1 MEFRAKTIVASAALA
16 LSGFAQWSGGSGD
29 GLVPF
34 GQAEPLSAQSRV
46 ADREFNWAAAG
57 FGAAIAIGDGEI
69 FVGRTGGGIAGA
81 IYPSPGSIYVFERAG
96 DGWEFA
102 QVISGDD
109 VEIGDEFGAALAVDG
124 DRLLVGSP
132 GRAGGVGGGYIFAR
146 GDDGS
151 WVQTVEFVPPADR
164 EIRGAGASV
173 ALSGDAA
180 YLGAPSDTGPGAVLR
195 FAAAGGS
202 ATLLPSPVVSA
213 IDRFGA
219 SLSLT
224 GDLLVVGAPGTRGDR
239 GAAHAFD
246 AGFPA
251 TGPTPTA
258 VLALD
263 DGRGGDAFG
272 TSIAASGAS
281 VLVGAPG
288 ADEGAGAALL
298 FTRGDDGEWH
308 ETARLAFPEAGPAG
322 YGSAVAF
329 DGRSAWVGASGVS
342 QGAGGAQ
349 VFRVAGTAAADARAT
364 DAAVTLESE
373 NTIPAPGFSRGALF
387 GSHVA
392 LREDV
397 AVVAASNADM
407 RLGAAVVFER
417 GDRGW
422 TEGSTLRE
430 STRTLTAVTG
440 EEAPCTDG
448 ATGPFDCSQ
457 VDLVAF
463 VPLASLGA
471 DPGTILNDIWGWTD
485 PVTGRDWALV
495 GRSDATAFVDV
506 SDPANPRYA
515 GELPL
520 TEGATENLWR
530 DVKVYADHAFIVADG
545 AGAHGVQIFD
555 LTQLRDAAG
564 PPVTFAETARY
575 DGIASAHNIVINE
588 ETGMAYAVGSSM
600 GGQTC
605 GGGLHMIDVRTPA
618 EPVFLGCFSDATTGR
633 QRTGYSHDA
642 QCVIYRGPDEDYQG
656 REICFGAN
664 ETALSIADVT
674 DRENPVAIARGE
686 YPNVGYAHQ
695 GWLTE
700 DQRYFFMGDEADEA
714 QGSVDRTRTLI
725 WDVADLDDPL
735 LLKEHFAET
744 GTIDHNQY
752 IRGNRLYQANLM
764 SGLRV
769 LDISDVENPVEVGFF
784 DTVPDD
790 VGLPA
795 FGGAWSNYP
804 FFESGVVVVSSWG
817 EGLFV
822 LRPRGRPV
830 S

>member
-1 MEFRAKTIVASAALA
+1 MSSGPRWRSMGTGCWLVRLGMVRA
-16 LSGFAQWSGGSGD
+16 
-29 GLVPF
+29 
-34 GQAEPLSAQSRV
+34 
-46 ADREFNWAAAG
+46 
-57 FGAAIAIGDGEI
+57 GAAPISSNGVTMDSGCNGSHSSHRLK
-69 FVGRTGGGIAGA
+69 GRSGTPVP
-81 IYPSPGSIYVFERAG
+81 PSPSPTTRSSASLRPTPARARCCGSRR
-96 DGWEFA
+96 
-102 QVISGDD
+102 
-109 VEIGDEFGAALAVDG
+109 LAVPPPS
-124 DRLLVGSP
+124 SP
-132 GRAGGVGGGYIFAR
+132 
-146 GDDGS
+146 
-151 WVQTVEFVPPADR
+151 PP
-164 EIRGAGASV
+164 S
-173 ALSGDAA
+173 S
-180 YLGAPSDTGPGAVLR
+180 
-195 FAAAGGS
+195 
-202 ATLLPSPVVSA
+202 SA

-224 GDLLVVGAPGTRGDR
+224 GGLLVVGAPGTRGDR
-239 GAAHAFD
+239 GAA
-246 AGFPA
+246 
-251 TGPTPTA
+251 
-258 VLALD
+258 
-263 DGRGGDAFG
+263 
-272 TSIAASGAS
+272 I
-281 VLVGAPG
+281 
-288 ADEGAGAALL
+288 L
-298 FTRGDDGEWH
+298 FTRGDDGEWR
-308 ETARLAFPEAGPAG
+308 ESARLSFPEEGPAG

-349 VFRVAGTAAADARAT
+349 VFRVAEAAMA
-364 DAAVTLESE
+364 LESD

-387 GSHVA
+387 GSFVA
-392 LREDV
+392 LRDDV

-407 RLGAAVVFER
+407 RLGAAVVYER
-417 GDRGW
+417 
-422 TEGSTLRE
+422 EGGAWVEATTLRE
-430 STRTLTAVTG
+430 STRTLDALMG

-457 VDLVAF
+457 IDLVAF
-463 VPLASLGA
+463 VPLEALGA

-495 GRSDATAFVDV
+495 GRSDATAFVDI
-506 SDPANPRYA
+506 SDPASPRYA

-530 DVKVYADHAFIVADG
+530 DMKVYRDHAFIVADG
-545 AGAHGVQIFD
+545 AGSHGVQIFD

-575 DGIASAHNIVINE
+575 DGIHSAHNIVINE
-588 ETGMAYAVGSSM
+588 ETGTAYAVGSSM

-605 GGGLHMIDVRTPA
+605 GGGLHMIDVRDPTQ
-618 EPVFLGCFSDATTGR
+618 PVFLGCFSDGTTGR
-633 QRTGYSHDA
+633 ARTGYSHDA
-642 QCVIYRGPDEDYQG
+642 QCVIYRGPDEDYQS

-674 DRENPVAIARGE
+674 DRENPVAIACGE
-686 YPNVGYAHQ
+686 YPNVGYAHR

-700 DQRYFFMGDEADEA
+700 DHRFFFMGDELDEV
-714 QGSVDRTRTLI
+714 QGGVERTRTLI

-752 IRGNRLYQANLM
+752 VRGNRLYQANLM

-769 LDISDVENPVEVGFF
+769 LDISDVENPVEIGFF

-790 VGLPA
+790 PGLPA

-804 FFESGVVVVSSWG
+804 FFESGIVVVSSWG

-822 LRPRGRPV
+822 VRGRAV

>member
-1 MEFRAKTIVASAALA
+1 MGFRTKTIVASTALV
-16 LSGFAQWSGGSGD
+16 LSGLAESDGGSSD
-29 GLVPF
+29 GIASL
-34 GQAEPLSAQSRV
+34 GHAAPLSAQSRSGDV
-46 ADREFNWAAAG
+46 EAIWAAAG

-81 IYPSPGSIYVFERAG
+81 IYPSPGSVHVFERAA
-96 DGWEFA
+96 DGWDFA
-102 QVISGDD
+102 YVITGAD
-109 VEIGDEFGAALAVDG
+109 VEIGAEFGAALAVDG

-132 GRAGGVGGGYIFAR
+132 GRDEGRGGAHLFER
-146 GDDGS
+146 TGDGE
-151 WVQTVEFVPPADR
+151 WVRTVAFTAPADQDV
-164 EIRGAGASV
+164 RGAGSAV
-173 ALSGDAA
+173 ALTGDAVF
-180 YLGAPSDTGPGAVLR
+180 LGAPSDVGPGAVMR
-195 FAAAGGS
+195 FAADGGPATVLS
-202 ATLLPSPVVSA
+202 APTPSDA
-213 IDRFGA
+213 DRFGA

-224 GDLLVVGAPGTRGDR
+224 GDMLFVGAPGTVGNR
-239 GAAHAFD
+239 GAAYAFVAD
-246 AGFPA
+246 FAAGA
-251 TGPTPTA
+251 TPTA
-258 VLALD
+258 TLTID

-272 TSIAASGAS
+272 TIIAASGTS

-288 ADEGAGAALL
+288 ADEGAGTAIL
-298 FTRGDDGEWH
+298 FTRNGDGEWQQSD
-308 ETARLAFPEAGPAG
+308 RLSFPESGPAG

-342 QGAGGAQ
+342 QGAGSAQ
-349 VFRVAGTAAADARAT
+349 VFRVAEAGAAGTLI
-364 DAAVTLESE
+364 LEPES
-373 NTIPAPGFSRGALF
+373 TIPAPGFSRGALF

-392 LREDV
+392 LREDI
-397 AVVAASNADM
+397 AVIAASNADM

-417 GDRGW
+417 GDGGW
-422 TEGSTLRE
+422 AEGSILRE

-471 DPGTILNDIWGWTD
+471 DPGTILNDIWGWSD

-506 SDPANPRYA
+506 SDPTNPRYA

-530 DVKVYADHAFIVADG
+530 DIKVYADHAFIVADG
-545 AGAHGVQIFD
+545 AGTHGVQIFD

-642 QCVIYRGPDEDYQG
+642 QCVIYQGPDEDYQG

-674 DRENPVAIARGE
+674 DRDNPVAIARGE

-700 DQRYFFMGDEADEA
+700 DHSYFFMGDEADES
-714 QGSVDRTRTLI
+714 QGGVDRTRTLI

-769 LDISDVENPVEVGFF
+769 LDISDVENPIEIGFF

-790 VGLPA
+790 AGLPA

-804 FFESGVVVVSSWG
+804 FFESGIVVVSSWN

>member
-1 MEFRAKTIVASAALA
+1 MKFRARVIVVSVALVSGIA
-16 LSGFAQWSGGSGD
+16 LHT
-29 GLVPF
+29 PI
-34 GQAEPLSAQSRV
+34 SAQSRSPSL
-46 ADREFNWAAAG
+46 ESLWGAAG
-57 FGAAIAIGDGEI
+57 FGAAIAIGEDEI
-69 FVGRTGGGIAGA
+69 FVGRTGGGVAGA
-81 IYPSPGSIYVFERAG
+81 IYPSPGSIYVFERG
-96 DGWEFA
+96 DDGWDFA
-102 QVISGDD
+102 YIITGDD

-124 DRLLVGSP
+124 DRLLVGAP
-132 GRAGGVGGGYIFAR
+132 GSNVGRGGAYLFERVDGEWDQAFA
-146 GDDGS
+146 
-151 WVQTVEFVPPADR
+151 FVPPEEADSDVR
-164 EIRGAGASV
+164 SVGAAV
-173 ALSGDAA
+173 ALSGDAVF
-180 YLGAPSDTGPGAVLR
+180 LGAPSDTGPGAVIR
-195 FAAAGGS
+195 FPAAGGP
-202 ATLLPSPVVSA
+202 ATRIASPTAPGANRASP
-213 IDRFGA
+213 DRFGA

-224 GDLLVVGAPGTRGDR
+224 GDLLFVGAPGTGGDQ
-239 GAAHAFD
+239 GAAYAFD
-246 AGFPA
+246 PDFAAGA
-251 TGPTPTA
+251 SPTA
-258 VLALD
+258 TLALD
-263 DGRGGDAFG
+263 DSRGGDAFG
-272 TSIAASGAS
+272 TSLSASGAS

-288 ADEGAGAALL
+288 ANEGAGTATL
-298 FTRGDDGEWH
+298 FTRDDTGEWH
-308 ETARLAFPEAGPAG
+308 QAAQLAFPESGPAG

-329 DGRSAWVGASGVS
+329 DGRTAWVGASAVS
-342 QGAGGAQ
+342 QGTGSAQ
-349 VFRVAGTAAADARAT
+349 VFQIAGVPAADAT
-364 DAAVTLESE
+364 TSDAPAPSPTITLEPQS
-373 NTIPAPGFSRGALF
+373 TIPAPGFSRGALF
-387 GSHVA
+387 GSFVA
-392 LREDV
+392 LRDDV
-397 AVVAASNADM
+397 AVIAASNADM

-417 GDRGW
+417 GDGGW
-422 TEGSTLRE
+422 AEGSTLRE

-515 GELPL
+515 GELPM

-530 DVKVYADHAFIVADG
+530 DIKVYADHAFIVADG

-575 DGIASAHNIVINE
+575 DGIASSHNIVINE

-674 DRENPVAIARGE
+674 DRDNPVAIARGE
-686 YPNVGYAHQ
+686 YPNVAYAHQ

-700 DQRYFFMGDEADEA
+700 DHRHFFMGDEADESR
-714 QGSVDRTRTLI
+714 GGVDRTRTLI

-744 GTIDHNQY
+744 STIDHNQY

-769 LDISDVENPVEVGFF
+769 LDISDVENPSRSGSSTRCRTMRDCPRSVGR
-784 DTVPDD
+784 
-790 VGLPA
+790 
-795 FGGAWSNYP
+795 GATTR
-804 FFESGVVVVSSWG
+804 SSRAGSWC
-817 EGLFV
+817 
-822 LRPRGRPV
+822 
-830 S
+830 

>member
-1 MEFRAKTIVASAALA
+1 MKFRAKTIVASAIFV
-16 LSGFAQWSGGSGD
+16 LSGFGPWSGGPRAGIAS
-29 GLVPF
+29 L
-34 GQAEPLSAQSRV
+34 GQAAPLAAQSRS
-46 ADREFNWAAAG
+46 ADLESIWAAAG

-81 IYPSPGSIYVFERAG
+81 IYPSPGSIYVFERTD
-96 DGWEFA
+96 DGWGFA
-102 QVISGDD
+102 YVINGDD

-124 DRLLVGSP
+124 DRLLGGSP
-132 GRAGGVGGGYIFAR
+132 GRADGVGGAYTFER
-146 GDDGS
+146 GSDGA
-151 WVQTVEFVPPADR
+151 WTQAIELVPPADR

-173 ALSGDAA
+173 ALSNDAV
-180 YLGAPSDTGPGAVLR
+180 YLGAPSDVGPGAVLR
-195 FAAAGGS
+195 FDADGS
-202 ATLLPSPVVSA
+202 IATVLSALNPSDA
-213 IDRFGA
+213 DLFGS
-219 SLSLT
+219 SLSLS
-224 GDLLVVGAPGTRGDR
+224 GDLLFVGAPGTAGDI
-239 GAAHAFD
+239 GAAHVFD
-246 AGFPA
+246 IGS
-251 TGPTPTA
+251 PTA
-258 VLALD
+258 ASLHVAMGVEGL
-263 DGRGGDAFG
+263 GGDAFG
-272 TSIAASGAS
+272 TSLAASGTS
-281 VLVGAPG
+281 VLIGAPG
-288 ADEGAGAALL
+288 ADEGAGAAVL
-298 FTRGDDGEWH
+298 FTRSSDGEWDA
-308 ETARLAFPEAGPAG
+308 TARLSFPESGPAG

-329 DGRSAWVGASGVS
+329 DGRSAWVGASAVN
-342 QGAGGAQ
+342 QGAGSTQ
-349 VFRVAGTAAADARAT
+349 VFRVAEAGGPGTIA
-364 DAAVTLESE
+364 LEGE

-387 GSHVA
+387 GSFVA
-392 LREDV
+392 LRDDV

-417 GDRGW
+417 GHDGW
-422 TEGSTLRE
+422 AQSSTLRE

-471 DPGTILNDIWGWTD
+471 DPGTILNDIWGWSD

-530 DVKVYADHAFIVADG
+530 DIKVYADHAFIVADG

-555 LTQLRDAAG
+555 LTQLRDAVG

-618 EPVFLGCFSDATTGR
+618 EPVFLGCFADATTGR

-686 YPNVGYAHQ
+686 YPNVAYAHQ

-700 DQRYFFMGDEADEA
+700 DHRHFFMGDEADEA
-714 QGSVDRTRTLI
+714 QGGVDRTRTLI

-752 IRGNRLYQANLM
+752 VRGDRLYQANLM

-769 LDISDVENPVEVGFF
+769 LDISDVENPIEIGFF

-790 VGLPA
+790 AGLPA

-804 FFESGVVVVSSWG
+804 FFESGVVVVSSWS

>member
-1 MEFRAKTIVASAALA
+1 MKRRAKTIIASAVLA
-16 LSGFAQWSGGSGD
+16 LSGFAQWSGGSQD
-29 GLVPF
+29 GFAPI
-34 GQAEPLSAQSRV
+34 GQTIPLTAQSRSPSL
-46 ADREFNWAAAG
+46 ESLWAAAG
-57 FGAAIAIGDGEI
+57 FGAAIAIGDGEV
-69 FVGRTGGGIAGA
+69 FVGRTGGGVAGA
-81 IYPSPGSIYVFERAG
+81 IYPSPGSIYVFERG
-96 DGWEFA
+96 DDGWDFA
-102 QVISGDD
+102 YVITGDD

-132 GRAGGVGGGYIFAR
+132 GRADGVGGAYIFER
-146 GDDGS
+146 GRDGA
-151 WVQTVEFVPPADR
+151 WAQTVEFVPPADR

-173 ALSGDAA
+173 ALSGDAVF
-180 YLGAPSDTGPGAVLR
+180 LGAPSDAGAGAVLR
-195 FAAAGGS
+195 FDAAGGL
-202 ATLLPSPVVSA
+202 ATLLVSPVVSA

-224 GDLLVVGAPGTRGDR
+224 GDLVYVGAPGTRGDR
-239 GAAHAFD
+239 GAAYAFD
-246 AGFPA
+246 VGFPA
-251 TGPTPTA
+251 TGSSPTTI
-258 VLALD
+258 LALP

-272 TSIAASGAS
+272 TSLSASGTS
-281 VLVGAPG
+281 VLIGAPG
-288 ADEGAGAALL
+288 ADEGAGAAVL
-298 FTRGDDGEWH
+298 FTRNGDGEWQQS
-308 ETARLAFPEAGPAG
+308 ARLAFPEEGPAG

-349 VFRVAGTAAADARAT
+349 VFRVAEAGPSGTVA
-364 DAAVTLESE
+364 LESE
-373 NTIPAPGFSRGALF
+373 DAIPAPGFSRGALF
-387 GSHVA
+387 GSFVA
-392 LREDV
+392 LRDDV

-417 GDRGW
+417 GDGGW
-422 TEGSTLRE
+422 AESSTLRE

-515 GELPL
+515 GELPM

-530 DVKVYADHAFIVADG
+530 DIKVYADHAFIVADG

-564 PPVTFAETARY
+564 PPVTFTETARY
-575 DGIASAHNIVINE
+575 DGIASSHNIVINE

-674 DRENPVAIARGE
+674 DRDNPVVIARGE
-686 YPNVGYAHQ
+686 YPNVAYAHQ

-700 DQRYFFMGDEADEA
+700 DHRHFFMGDEADES
-714 QGSVDRTRTLI
+714 QGGVDRTRTLI

-752 IRGNRLYQANLM
+752 VRGNRLYQANLM

-769 LDISDVENPVEVGFF
+769 LDISDVENPIEIGFF

-790 VGLPA
+790 AGLPA

-804 FFESGVVVVSSWG
+804 FFESGIVVVSSWS

>member
-1 MEFRAKTIVASAALA
+1 
-16 LSGFAQWSGGSGD
+16 
-29 GLVPF
+29 
-34 GQAEPLSAQSRV
+34 
-46 ADREFNWAAAG
+46 
-57 FGAAIAIGDGEI
+57 
-69 FVGRTGGGIAGA
+69 
-81 IYPSPGSIYVFERAG
+81 
-96 DGWEFA
+96 
-102 QVISGDD
+102 
-109 VEIGDEFGAALAVDG
+109 
-124 DRLLVGSP
+124 
-132 GRAGGVGGGYIFAR
+132 
-146 GDDGS
+146 
-151 WVQTVEFVPPADR
+151 
-164 EIRGAGASV
+164 
-173 ALSGDAA
+173 
-180 YLGAPSDTGPGAVLR
+180 
-195 FAAAGGS
+195 
-202 ATLLPSPVVSA
+202 
-213 IDRFGA
+213 
-219 SLSLT
+219 
-224 GDLLVVGAPGTRGDR
+224 
-239 GAAHAFD
+239 
-246 AGFPA
+246 
-251 TGPTPTA
+251 
-258 VLALD
+258 
-263 DGRGGDAFG
+263 
-272 TSIAASGAS
+272 
-281 VLVGAPG
+281 
-288 ADEGAGAALL
+288 
-298 FTRGDDGEWH
+298 
-308 ETARLAFPEAGPAG
+308 
-322 YGSAVAF
+322 
-329 DGRSAWVGASGVS
+329 
-342 QGAGGAQ
+342 
-349 VFRVAGTAAADARAT
+349 
-364 DAAVTLESE
+364 
-373 NTIPAPGFSRGALF
+373 
-387 GSHVA
+387 
-392 LREDV
+392 
-397 AVVAASNADM
+397 
-407 RLGAAVVFER
+407 
-417 GDRGW
+417 
-422 TEGSTLRE
+422 
-430 STRTLTAVTG
+430 VTG

-530 DVKVYADHAFIVADG
+530 DIKVYADHAFIVADG

-605 GGGLHMIDVRTPA
+605 GGGLHMIDVRAPA
-618 EPVFLGCFSDATTGR
+618 EPVFLGCFADNTTGR

-674 DRENPVAIARGE
+674 DRDNPVAIARGE
-686 YPNVGYAHQ
+686 YPNVAYAHQ

-700 DQRYFFMGDEADEA
+700 DHRHFFMGDEADEA
-714 QGSVDRTRTLI
+714 QGGVDRTRTLI

-752 IRGNRLYQANLM
+752 VRGNRLYQANLM

-769 LDISDVENPVEVGFF
+769 LDISDVENPIEIGFF

-790 VGLPA
+790 AGLPA

-804 FFESGVVVVSSWG
+804 FFESGVVVVSSWS

>member
-1 MEFRAKTIVASAALA
+1 MKFRSKAIVGSAALLIGVA
-16 LSGFAQWSGGSGD
+16 
-29 GLVPF
+29 V
-34 GQAEPLSAQSRV
+34 QAPLSAQSRSPSL
-46 ADREFNWAAAG
+46 ESLWAAAG

-69 FVGRTGGGIAGA
+69 FVGRTGGGVAGA
-81 IYPSPGSIYVFERAG
+81 IYPSPGSIYVFERGDNAA
-96 DGWEFA
+96 DGWDFA
-102 QVISGDD
+102 YIITGDD
-109 VEIGDEFGAALAVDG
+109 IGIGDEFGAALAVDG
-124 DRLLVGSP
+124 NRLLVGAP
-132 GRAGGVGGGYIFAR
+132 GSDGGRGGAHLFER
-146 GDDGS
+146 GADGEWTRTQMFS
-151 WVQTVEFVPPADR
+151 PPADGDV
-164 EIRGAGASV
+164 RGAGAAV
-173 ALSGDAA
+173 ALSSDAVF
-180 YLGAPSDTGPGAVLR
+180 LGAPSDAGPGAVIR
-195 FAAAGGS
+195 FPAGGGP
-202 ATLLPSPVVSA
+202 AARIDPPTPPGANRASP
-213 IDRFGA
+213 DRFGA
-219 SLSLT
+219 SLSLA
-224 GDLLVVGAPGTRGDR
+224 GDLLLVGAPGTGGDR
-239 GAAHAFD
+239 GAAYA
-246 AGFPA
+246 FPA
-251 TGPTPTA
+251 NFAAGASPTA
-258 VLALD
+258 TLALD
-263 DGRGGDAFG
+263 DTRDGDAFG
-272 TSIAASGAS
+272 TSLSATGTS
-281 VLVGAPG
+281 VLIGAPG
-288 ADEGAGAALL
+288 ADEGAGAATL
-298 FTRGDDGEWH
+298 FTRDDTGNWH
-308 ETARLAFPEAGPAG
+308 QTAQLAFPESGPAG

-329 DGRSAWVGASGVS
+329 DGRTAWVGASAVN
-342 QGAGGAQ
+342 QGAGSAQ
-349 VFRVAGTAAADARAT
+349 VFQVEGAPTADPTIA
-364 DAAVTLESE
+364 LEPQS
-373 NTIPAPGFSRGALF
+373 TIPAPGFSSGALF
-387 GSHVA
+387 GSFVA
-392 LREDV
+392 MRDDV
-397 AVVAASNADM
+397 AVIAASNADM
-407 RLGAAVVFER
+407 RVGAAVVFER
-417 GDRGW
+417 GDGGW
-422 TEGSTLRE
+422 AQGSTLRE
-430 STRTLTAVTG
+430 STRTLDAVIG

-530 DVKVYADHAFIVADG
+530 DIKVHADHAFIVADG

-564 PPVTFAETARY
+564 PPVTFTETARY
-575 DGIASAHNIVINE
+575 DGVASSHNIVINQ
-588 ETGMAYAVGSSM
+588 ETGVAYAVGSSM

-618 EPVFLGCFSDATTGR
+618 EPVFLGCFADNTTGR

-674 DRENPVAIARGE
+674 DRDNPVAIARGE

-700 DQRYFFMGDEADEA
+700 DQTHFFMGDEADES

-752 IRGNRLYQANLM
+752 VRGNRLYQANLM

-769 LDISDVENPVEVGFF
+769 LDISDVENPIEIGFF

-804 FFESGVVVVSSWG
+804 FFESGIVVVSSWG

>member
-1 MEFRAKTIVASAALA
+1 MRRNAISTLKIIVAALTLTASGLAAIPP
-16 LSGFAQWSGGSGD
+16 SM
-29 GLVPF
+29 
-34 GQAEPLSAQSRV
+34 SAQSFSP
-46 ADREFNWAAAG
+46 DRDAARWAAG

-69 FVGRTGGGIAGA
+69 FVGRTGGGVAGA
-81 IYPSPGSIYVFERAG
+81 IYPSPGSVYVFERA
-96 DGWEFA
+96 DEGWEFA
-102 QVISGDD
+102 YVITGPE

-132 GRAGGVGGGYIFAR
+132 GRDGGRGGAYIFERA
-146 GDDGS
+146 GNGE
-151 WVQTVEFVPPADR
+151 WVQTTPFAPPADGG
-164 EIRGAGASV
+164 IRSAGMAV
-173 ALSGDAA
+173 ALSGDAVF
-180 YLGAPSDTGPGAVLR
+180 LGAPSDAGPGTVLR
-195 FAAAGGS
+195 FPTAGGP
-202 ATLLPSPVVSA
+202 AAVLPSPALSSP
-213 IDRFGA
+213 DLFGTA
-219 SLSLT
+219 LSLD
-224 GDLLVVGAPGTRGDR
+224 GDHLFVGAPGTDGGR
-239 GAAHAFD
+239 GAAYVFD
-246 AGFPA
+246 SDFAA
-251 TGPTPTA
+251 TGAAPTA
-258 VLALD
+258 TLALV

-272 TSIAASGAS
+272 IRLAGAGTS

-288 ADEGAGAALL
+288 ADEGAGAAAL
-298 FTRGDDGEWH
+298 FTRNPDDGEWR
-308 ETARLAFPEAGPAG
+308 EATRLSFPEEGPAG

-329 DGRSAWVGASGVS
+329 DGRSAWVGASGVG
-342 QGAGGAQ
+342 QGTGGAQ
-349 VFRVAGTAAADARAT
+349 AFRVAGAT
-364 DAAVTLESE
+364 MTFDSE
-373 NTIPAPGFSRGALF
+373 NTIAAPGFNSGALF
-387 GSHVA
+387 GSVVA
-392 LREDV
+392 LRADV
-397 AVVAASNADM
+397 AVVAAANADM
-407 RLGAAVVFER
+407 RLGAAVVYER
-417 GDRGW
+417 
-422 TEGSTLRE
+422 EGGAWVEGATLRE
-430 STRTLTAVTG
+430 STRTLDAVLGDET
-440 EEAPCTDG
+440 PCADG
-448 ATGPFDCSQ
+448 ATGPFDCSR

-463 VPLASLGA
+463 VPLAALGA
-471 DPGTILNDIWGWTD
+471 GPGTIVNDIWGWTD
-485 PVTGRDWALV
+485 PVTGTDWALV
-495 GRSDATAFVDV
+495 GRSDATAFVDLG
-506 SDPANPRYA
+506 DPANPRYV

-520 TEGATENLWR
+520 TDGATENLWR
-530 DVKVYADHAFIVADG
+530 DIKVYRDHAFIVADG
-545 AGAHGVQIFD
+545 AGSHGVQVFD

-575 DGIASAHNIVINE
+575 DGIHSAHNIVINE

-600 GGQTC
+600 GGETC
-605 GGGLHMIDVRTPA
+605 GGGLHMIDVANPA
-618 EPVFLGCFSDATTGR
+618 EPVFAGCFADLETGR
-633 QRTGYSHDA
+633 SRTGYSHDA

-700 DQRYFFMGDEADEA
+700 DHRHFFMGDELDEVE
-714 QGSVDRTRTLI
+714 GSVDRTRTLI

-752 IRGNRLYQANLM
+752 VRGNRLYQANLM

-769 LDISDVENPVEVGFF
+769 LDISDVENPVEIGFF

-822 LRPRGRPV
+822 VRVRGRAV

>member
-1 MEFRAKTIVASAALA
+1 MR
-16 LSGFAQWSGGSGD
+16 D
-29 GLVPF
+29 
-34 GQAEPLSAQSRV
+34 
-46 ADREFNWAAAG
+46 
-57 FGAAIAIGDGEI
+57 
-69 FVGRTGGGIAGA
+69 
-81 IYPSPGSIYVFERAG
+81 
-96 DGWEFA
+96 
-102 QVISGDD
+102 
-109 VEIGDEFGAALAVDG
+109 
-124 DRLLVGSP
+124 
-132 GRAGGVGGGYIFAR
+132 
-146 GDDGS
+146 
-151 WVQTVEFVPPADR
+151 
-164 EIRGAGASV
+164 
-173 ALSGDAA
+173 
-180 YLGAPSDTGPGAVLR
+180 
-195 FAAAGGS
+195 
-202 ATLLPSPVVSA
+202 
-213 IDRFGA
+213 
-219 SLSLT
+219 
-224 GDLLVVGAPGTRGDR
+224 
-239 GAAHAFD
+239 
-246 AGFPA
+246 
-251 TGPTPTA
+251 
-258 VLALD
+258 
-263 DGRGGDAFG
+263 
-272 TSIAASGAS
+272 
-281 VLVGAPG
+281 
-288 ADEGAGAALL
+288 
-298 FTRGDDGEWH
+298 
-308 ETARLAFPEAGPAG
+308 
-322 YGSAVAF
+322 
-329 DGRSAWVGASGVS
+329 
-342 QGAGGAQ
+342 
-349 VFRVAGTAAADARAT
+349 
-364 DAAVTLESE
+364 
-373 NTIPAPGFSRGALF
+373 
-387 GSHVA
+387 
-392 LREDV
+392 DV
-397 AVVAASNADM
+397 AVIAASNADM

-417 GDRGW
+417 GDGGW
-422 TEGSTLRE
+422 TRGSTLRE
-430 STRTLTAVTG
+430 STRTLDAVIG

-485 PVTGRDWALV
+485 PETGRDWALV

-530 DVKVYADHAFIVADG
+530 DIKVYADHAFIVADG

-564 PPVTFAETARY
+564 PPVIFAETARY
-575 DGIASAHNIVINE
+575 DGIASSHNIVINE

-600 GGQTC
+600 GGTTC

-618 EPVFLGCFSDATTGR
+618 EPVFMGCFSDNTTGR

-686 YPNVGYAHQ
+686 YPNVGYTHQ

-714 QGSVDRTRTLI
+714 QGNVDRTRTLI

-769 LDISDVENPVEVGFF
+769 LDISDVENPVEIGFF

-804 FFESGVVVVSSWG
+804 FFESGVVVVSSWS

>member
-1 MEFRAKTIVASAALA
+1 MKFRAKTIVASTALA
-16 LSGFAQWSGGSGD
+16 LSGLAESDGGSSD
-29 GLVPF
+29 GIASL
-34 GQAEPLSAQSRV
+34 GHAAPLSAQSRS
-46 ADREFNWAAAG
+46 ADVEAIWAAAG

-81 IYPSPGSIYVFERAG
+81 IYPSPGSVHVFERAA
-96 DGWEFA
+96 DGWDFA
-102 QVISGDD
+102 YVITGAD

-132 GRAGGVGGGYIFAR
+132 GRDEGRGGAHLFER
-146 GDDGS
+146 TGDGE
-151 WVQTVEFVPPADR
+151 WVRTVAFTAPADQDV
-164 EIRGAGASV
+164 RGAGSTV
-173 ALSGDAA
+173 ALTGDAVF
-180 YLGAPSDTGPGAVLR
+180 LGAPSDVGPGAVMR
-195 FAAAGGS
+195 FAGGGLATVLS
-202 ATLLPSPVVSA
+202 APTPSDA
-213 IDRFGA
+213 DRFGA

-224 GDLLVVGAPGTRGDR
+224 GDMLFVGAPGTAGNR
-239 GAAHAFD
+239 GAAYAFVAD
-246 AGFPA
+246 FAAGA
-251 TGPTPTA
+251 TPTA
-258 VLALD
+258 TLTID

-272 TSIAASGAS
+272 TIIAASGAS

-288 ADEGAGAALL
+288 ADEGAGAAVL
-298 FTRGDDGEWH
+298 FTRDSDGELQQSD
-308 ETARLAFPEAGPAG
+308 RLSFPEAGPAG

-329 DGRSAWVGASGVS
+329 DGRSAWVGASGVR
-342 QGAGGAQ
+342 QGAGSTQ
-349 VFRVAGTAAADARAT
+349 VFRVAEAGAAR
-364 DAAVTLESE
+364 TLALEPES
-373 NTIPAPGFSRGALF
+373 TIPAPGFSRGALF

-392 LREDV
+392 LREDI

-417 GDRGW
+417 GDGGW
-422 TEGSTLRE
+422 AEGSILRE

-448 ATGPFDCSQ
+448 ATGSFDCSQ

-506 SDPANPRYA
+506 SDPTNPRYA

-530 DVKVYADHAFIVADG
+530 DIKVYADHAFIVADG
-545 AGAHGVQIFD
+545 AGTHGVQIFD

-605 GGGLHMIDVRTPA
+605 GGGLHMVDVRTPA

-642 QCVIYRGPDEDYQG
+642 QCVIYRGPDEDYHG

-674 DRENPVAIARGE
+674 DRDNPVAIARGE

-700 DQRYFFMGDEADEA
+700 DHSYFFMGDEADES
-714 QGSVDRTRTLI
+714 QGGVDRTRTLI

-769 LDISDVENPVEVGFF
+769 LDISDVENPIEIGFF

-790 VGLPA
+790 ADLPA

-804 FFESGVVVVSSWG
+804 FFESGIVVVSSWS

>member
-1 MEFRAKTIVASAALA
+1 MKFRANAIVASVSLVFGLA
-16 LSGFAQWSGGSGD
+16 LH
-29 GLVPF
+29 P
-34 GQAEPLSAQSRV
+34 PLSAQSRSPSL
-46 ADREFNWAAAG
+46 ESLWAAAG
-57 FGAAIAIGDGEI
+57 FGAAIAIGEDEV
-69 FVGRTGGGIAGA
+69 FVGRTGGGVAGA
-81 IYPSPGSIYVFERAG
+81 IYPSPGSIYVFERG
-96 DGWEFA
+96 DDGWDFA
-102 QVISGDD
+102 YIITGDD

-132 GRAGGVGGGYIFAR
+132 GRADGVGGAYIFER
-146 GDDGS
+146 GDNGA
-151 WVQTVEFVPPADR
+151 WAQTVEFVPPADR
-164 EIRGAGASV
+164 EIRGAGSSV
-173 ALSGDAA
+173 ALSGDAV
-180 YLGAPSDTGPGAVLR
+180 YLGAPSDAGPGAVLR
-195 FAAAGGS
+195 FPTAGGS
-202 ATLLPSPVVSA
+202 ATLLTSPVVSA

-224 GDLLVVGAPGTRGDR
+224 GDLVYVGAPGTRGDR
-239 GAAHAFD
+239 GAAYAFD

-251 TGPTPTA
+251 TGPSPTTI
-258 VLALD
+258 LALP

-272 TSIAASGAS
+272 TSLSASGTS
-281 VLVGAPG
+281 VLIGAPG
-288 ADEGAGAALL
+288 ADEGVGAALL
-298 FTRGDDGEWH
+298 FSRSGDGEWQQS
-308 ETARLAFPEAGPAG
+308 ARLSFPEEGPAG

-349 VFRVAGTAAADARAT
+349 VFDVFDAGPSGTVALG
-364 DAAVTLESE
+364 SE
-373 NTIPAPGFSRGALF
+373 NAIPAPGFSRGALF
-387 GSHVA
+387 GSFVA
-392 LREDV
+392 LRDDV
-397 AVVAASNADM
+397 AVIAASNADM

-417 GDRGW
+417 GDGGW
-422 TEGSTLRE
+422 AEGSTLRE
-430 STRTLTAVTG
+430 STRTLDAVIG

-530 DVKVYADHAFIVADG
+530 DIKVYADHAFIVADG

-564 PPVTFAETARY
+564 PPVTYAETARY

-618 EPVFLGCFSDATTGR
+618 EPVFLGCFADNTTGR

-674 DRENPVAIARGE
+674 DRDNPVAIARGE
-686 YPNVGYAHQ
+686 YPNVAYAHQ

-714 QGSVDRTRTLI
+714 QGGVDRTRTLI

-744 GTIDHNQY
+744 STIDHNQY
-752 IRGNRLYQANLM
+752 VRGNRLYQANLM

-769 LDISDVENPVEVGFF
+769 LDISDVENPIEIGFF

-790 VGLPA
+790 AGLPA

-804 FFESGVVVVSSWG
+804 FFESGIVVVSSWS

>member
-1 MEFRAKTIVASAALA
+1 MKITRNSTITSTVAAALLTA
-16 LSGFAQWSGGSGD
+16 H
-29 GLVPF
+29 GLLGLHVPL
-34 GQAEPLSAQSRV
+34 GAQSFSP
-46 ADREFNWAAAG
+46 DREAVWAAAG

-69 FVGRTGGGIAGA
+69 FVGRTGGGVAGA

-102 QVISGDD
+102 YVINGDD

-124 DRLLVGSP
+124 DRLVVGSP
-132 GRAGGVGGGYIFAR
+132 GRGEGRGGAYLFER
-146 GDDGS
+146 GDEGR
-151 WVQTVEFVPPADR
+151 WAQTVGFFPPA
-164 EIRGAGASV
+164 EGIRGAGTAV
-173 ALSGDAA
+173 ALSGDAVF
-180 YLGAPSDTGPGAVLR
+180 LGAPSDAGPGAVLR
-195 FAAAGGS
+195 FSATGGS
-202 ATLLPSPVVSA
+202 AAVLPSPTPTTP
-213 IDRFGA
+213 DRFGA
-219 SLSLT
+219 SLSLD
-224 GDLLVVGAPGTRGDR
+224 GRHLFVGAPGTDGDR
-239 GAAHAFD
+239 GAAYIFD
-246 AGFPA
+246 ADFPA
-251 TGPTPTA
+251 GGGAPTVT
-258 VLALD
+258 LALD
-263 DGRGGDAFG
+263 DGRGGDVLG
-272 TSIAASGAS
+272 TSLAASGTS
-281 VLVGAPG
+281 VLIGAPG
-288 ADEGAGAALL
+288 ADAGAGTAAL
-298 FTRGDDGEWH
+298 FNRDANGAWNESS
-308 ETARLAFPEAGPAG
+308 RLSFPEEGPAG

-329 DGRSAWVGASGVS
+329 DGRSAWVGASGVG

-349 VFRVAGTAAADARAT
+349 VFHVAEAT
-364 DAAVTLESE
+364 MSLESE
-373 NTIPAPGFSRGALF
+373 NTIPAPGFNSGALF
-387 GSHVA
+387 GSFVA
-392 LREDV
+392 LRDDV

-417 GDRGW
+417 EDGSW
-422 TEGSTLRE
+422 VEGTTLRE
-430 STRTLTAVTG
+430 TTRTLAAVTG
-440 EEAPCTDG
+440 GEAPCTDG

-457 VDLVAF
+457 IDLVAF
-463 VPLASLGA
+463 VPLDALGA

-530 DVKVYADHAFIVADG
+530 DIKVYRDHAFIVADG
-545 AGAHGVQIFD
+545 AGSHGVQIFD
-555 LTQLRDAAG
+555 LTQLRDASG

-575 DGIASAHNIVINE
+575 DGIHSAHNIVINE
-588 ETGMAYAVGSSM
+588 ETGTAYAVGSSM
-600 GGQTC
+600 GGETC
-605 GGGLHMIDVRTPA
+605 GGGLHMIDVRNPA
-618 EPVFLGCFSDATTGR
+618 EPAFLGCFADGTTGR
-633 QRTGYSHDA
+633 ARTGYSHDA
-642 QCVIYRGPDEDYQG
+642 QCVIYEGPDEDYQG

-700 DQRYFFMGDEADEA
+700 DHRHFFMGDELDEV
-714 QGSVDRTRTLI
+714 QGGVERTRTLV

-752 IRGNRLYQANLM
+752 VRGNRLYQANLM

-769 LDISDVENPVEVGFF
+769 LDISDVENPVEIGFF

-790 VGLPA
+790 SGLPA

-804 FFESGVVVVSSWG
+804 FFESGIVVVSSWG

-822 LRPRGRPV
+822 VRVRGRAV

>member
-1 MEFRAKTIVASAALA
+1 MRSRVFSSATSVFLA
-16 LSGFAQWSGGSGD
+16 TVSSAVGL
-29 GLVPF
+29 LVPSGPLG
-34 GQAEPLSAQSRV
+34 GQAFSPEHEAPWR
-46 ADREFNWAAAG
+46 AAG

-69 FVGRTGGGIAGA
+69 FVGRTGGGVAGA
-81 IYPSPGSIYVFERAG
+81 IYPSPGSVYVFERG
-96 DGWEFA
+96 DEGWEFA
-102 QVISGDD
+102 YIITGDD

-132 GRAGGVGGGYIFAR
+132 GRGEDRGGAYIFER
-146 GDDGS
+146 GNDGA
-151 WVQTVEFVPPADR
+151 WAQTIEFVPPADG
-164 EIRGAGASV
+164 EIRGAGTSV
-173 ALSGDAA
+173 VLSGDAV
-180 YLGAPSDTGPGAVLR
+180 YLGAPSDAGPGAVLR
-195 FAAAGGS
+195 FPAAGGS
-202 ATLLPSPVVSA
+202 ATLLPSPILSA

-224 GDLLVVGAPGTRGDR
+224 GDLLFVGAPGTRDDR
-239 GAAHAFD
+239 GAVHVFD
-246 AGFPA
+246 AGSPA
-251 TGPTPTA
+251 TGPSPIA
-258 VLALD
+258 VLSLS

-272 TSIAASGAS
+272 TSLTASGTS
-281 VLVGAPG
+281 VLAGAPG
-288 ADEGAGAALL
+288 ANEGAGAAAR
-298 FTRGDDGEWH
+298 FTRSDDGEWN
-308 ETARLAFPEAGPAG
+308 ETARLFFPEAGPAG

-329 DGRSAWVGASGVS
+329 DGRSAWVGASG
-342 QGAGGAQ
+342 AGEGTGGTQ
-349 VFRVAGTAAADARAT
+349 VFRVVEGAM
-364 DAAVTLESE
+364 TLESE
-373 NTIPAPGFSRGALF
+373 NTIPAPGFNRGALF
-387 GSHVA
+387 GSFVA
-392 LREDV
+392 LRGDV
-397 AVVAASNADM
+397 AVVAASNADL

-417 GDRGW
+417 
-422 TEGSTLRE
+422 EGGAWVEGTTLRE
-430 STRTLTAVTG
+430 STRALDAVMG
-440 EEAPCTDG
+440 GEAPCTDG

-463 VPLASLGA
+463 VPLDALGA

-495 GRSDATAFVDV
+495 GRSDATAFVDL

-515 GELPL
+515 GQLPL

-530 DVKVYADHAFIVADG
+530 DIKVYRDHAFIVADG

-555 LTQLRDAAG
+555 LTQLRDASG

-575 DGIASAHNIVINE
+575 DGIHSAHNIVINE
-588 ETGMAYAVGSSM
+588 ETGTAYAVGSSM
-600 GGQTC
+600 GGETC

-618 EPVFLGCFSDATTGR
+618 EPVFLGCFADGTTGR
-633 QRTGYSHDA
+633 ARTGYSHDP
-642 QCVIYRGPDEDYQG
+642 QCVTYRGPDEDYQG

-674 DRENPVAIARGE
+674 DRENPVAVARGE
-686 YPNVGYAHQ
+686 YPNVAYAHQ

-700 DQRYFFMGDEADEA
+700 DHRYFFMGDEGDEVE
-714 QGSVDRTRTLI
+714 GSVERTRTLI

-752 IRGNRLYQANLM
+752 VRGNRLYQANLM

-769 LDISDVENPVEVGFF
+769 LDISDVENPVEIGYF

-790 VGLPA
+790 AGLPA

-822 LRPRGRPV
+822 VRVRGRAV

>member
-1 MEFRAKTIVASAALA
+1 MKSPAKAIIASFVLP
-16 LSGFAQWSGGSGD
+16 LC
-29 GLVPF
+29 GLVLH
-34 GQAEPLSAQSRV
+34 APLTAQSRAPGLETV
-46 ADREFNWAAAG
+46 WAAAG

-69 FVGRTGGGIAGA
+69 FVGRTGGGVAGA
-81 IYPSPGSIYVFERAG
+81 IYPSPGSIYVFERAD
-96 DGWEFA
+96 DGWDFA
-102 QVISGDD
+102 YVISGDD

-132 GRAGGVGGGYIFAR
+132 GRDGGLGGAHLFER
-146 GDDGS
+146 TDDGE
-151 WVQTVEFVPPADR
+151 WVRTVVFAPPTDR
-164 EIRGAGASV
+164 DVRGAGSAV
-173 ALSGDAA
+173 ALSGDAVF
-180 YLGAPSDTGPGAVLR
+180 LGAPSDAGRGAVLR
-195 FAAAGGS
+195 FDADGRLATALAA
-202 ATLLPSPVVSA
+202 LNPSGT
-213 IDRFGA
+213 DLFGA
-219 SLSLT
+219 ALSVS
-224 GDLLVVGAPGTRGDR
+224 GDLLFVGAPGTAGDL
-239 GAAHAFD
+239 GAAYVFD
-246 AGFPA
+246 ISS
-251 TGPTPTA
+251 PTVASPHVA
-258 VLALD
+258 MGVE
-263 DGRGGDAFG
+263 GRGGDAFG
-272 TSIAASGAS
+272 ASIAASGAS

-298 FTRGDDGEWH
+298 FTRADDGEWDA
-308 ETARLAFPEAGPAG
+308 TARLSFPESGPAG

-329 DGRSAWVGASGVS
+329 DGGTAWVGASAVN
-342 QGAGGAQ
+342 QGTGSAQ
-349 VFRVAGTAAADARAT
+349 VFRVAEAGGPGTMA
-364 DAAVTLESE
+364 LEPQS
-373 NTIPAPGFSRGALF
+373 TIPAPGFSRGALF

-392 LREDV
+392 LRDDV

-417 GDRGW
+417 GDGGW
-422 TEGSTLRE
+422 AENSTLRE

-530 DVKVYADHAFIVADG
+530 DIKVYADHAFIVADG

-564 PPVTFAETARY
+564 PPATFAETARY

-618 EPVFLGCFSDATTGR
+618 EPVFQGCFSDGTTGR

-656 REICFGAN
+656 REICFGSN

-674 DRENPVAIARGE
+674 DRENPIAIARGE

-700 DQRYFFMGDEADEA
+700 DQRHFFMGDEGDEA
-714 QGSVDRTRTLI
+714 QGSVERTRTLI

-735 LLKEHFAET
+735 LLKEYFAET

-790 VGLPA
+790 AGLPA

-804 FFESGVVVVSSWG
+804 FFQSGVVVVSSWS